1 MKSLNLNSIIKVK
14 LTPKGTDIYYHQ
26 YDEFNKQHKLT
37 GVSYLSPLM
46 PKIDKDGYTEF
57 SLWKFI
63 NLYGKYFQMGMRE
76 YPIQDLR
83 IYIEDQDLDEV
94 LKEVNV

>member
-14 LTPKGTDIYYHQ
+14 LTPKGVDIFYHYYN
-26 YDEFNKQHKLT
+26 EIGKKLN
-37 GVSYLSPLM
+37 LEPLM

-57 SLWKFI
+57 PLWKFI
-63 NLYGKYFQMGMRE
+63 DLYGKYFPMGIQE

-94 LKEVNV
+94 KEE